1 MDLRSYKLNQ
11 FLALNSLFCIL
22 LLLLRV
28 YFTGSLFYGFL
39 IWNLF
44 LAAIPYFISSILSK
58 TVWLKKQALVLLVIL
73 GVWLLFLP
81 NAPYLITDLMH
92 LRHAKSSLSWLDPF
106 MLFAFAWNGLILSLI
121 HI

>member
-1 MDLRSYKLNQ
+1 MDVRSYKLNL
-11 FLALNSLFCIL
+11 FLALNILFCIL

-28 YFTGSLFYGFL
+28 YITGDLFYGFL

-44 LAAIPYFISSILSK
+44 LAAIPYFISSTLSQ
-58 TVWLKKQALVLLVIL
+58 TIWLKKQSLVLLVVL

-92 LRHAKSSLSWLDPF
+92 LRHAKSSLS
-106 MLFAFAWNGLILSLI
+106 
-121 HI
+121 